1 MSEETSKEFFES
13 VLGLGADWQ
22 VSAVTVDEASGE
34 VFLDLSP
41 SACAKV
47 VCPEC
52 GRACAIYDHGRR
64 REWRHLDTMQ
74 LKTVLRARVPRAKC
88 PQHGPQTVRVPWAD
102 PMTRFTLAF
111 EAHAIDVLENARSTT
126 QACELLKIGWATADR
141 IMARAVARG
150 LERRKLEDLR
160 HVGMDEK
167 SFLKGH
173 KYITALNDL
182 DRGRVLEVVEGRT
195 EEAALALWEK
205 IPEKSRATIKAVA
218 MDMWKAFENAARRMV
233 PGAEIVHDKFHISQ
247 HLNDGVNRVRTEE
260 HRRLLRE
267 GDDRLKGTRWF
278 WLHAEDNLTDAQYE
292 SFRDIKDAALKTSRA
307 WFIKE
312 AFRFFWVVPKTA
324 DEAEEYFREWYRHTI
339 YSKLEPM
346 KKVARMLK
354 ERLGNVVTW
363 WRHPITNAV
372 SEGLNSKIQ
381 SIKSAA
387 RGFHSFASYRIRILF
402 FCGKLDLKPRLIHS
416 I

>member
-1 MSEETSKEFFES
+1 M
-13 VLGLGADWQ
+13 A
-22 VSAVTVDEASGE
+22 
-34 VFLDLSP
+34 
-41 SACAKV
+41 
-47 VCPEC
+47 
-52 GRACAIYDHGRR
+52 
-64 REWRHLDTMQ
+64 
-74 LKTVLRARVPRAKC
+74 
-88 PQHGPQTVRVPWAD
+88 
-102 PMTRFTLAF
+102 RFTLAF

-141 IMARAVARG
+141 IMERGVARG
-150 LERRKLEDLR
+150 LERRKLEDLSR
-160 HVGMDEK
+160 VGMDEK

-173 KYITALNDL
+173 RYITALNDL

-195 EEAALALWEK
+195 EEDALALWGK
-205 IPEKSRATIKAVA
+205 IPETSRATIKAVA
-218 MDMWKAFENAARRMV
+218 MDMWQAFENAARRMV
-233 PGAEIVHDKFHISQ
+233 PGAEIVHDKFHIAK

-278 WLHAEDNLTDAQYE
+278 WLRAEDNLTDAQYE
-292 SFRDIKDAALKTSRA
+292 SFRDIKDAALKTSKA

-312 AFRFFWVVPKTA
+312 AFRFFWVVPKTSA
-324 DEAEEYFREWYRHTI
+324 EAEEYFEEWYRHTI

-354 ERLGNVVTW
+354 ERLSNVVTW

-402 FCGKLDLKPRLIHS
+402 FCGKLDLKPRLTHS

>member
-1 MSEETSKEFFES
+1 
-13 VLGLGADWQ
+13 VA
-22 VSAVTVDEASGE
+22 
-34 VFLDLSP
+34 
-41 SACAKV
+41 
-47 VCPEC
+47 
-52 GRACAIYDHGRR
+52 

-74 LKTVLRARVPRAKC
+74 LKTVLRARVPRADC
-88 PQHGPQTVRVPWAD
+88 PEHGPQTIRVPWAD
-102 PMTRFTLAF
+102 PMARFSLAF

-141 IMARAVARG
+141 IMARGVARG
-150 LERRKLEDLR
+150 LERRTLEDLSR
-160 HVGMDEK
+160 VGMDEK

-173 KYITALNDL
+173 RYITALNDL

-195 EEAALALWEK
+195 EEDALALWGK
-205 IPEKSRATIKAVA
+205 LPETSRSTIKAIA
-218 MDMWKAFENAARRMV
+218 MDMWQAFENAARRVV
-233 PGAEIVHDKFHISQ
+233 PGAEIVHDKFHIAK
-247 HLNDGVNRVRTEE
+247 HLNDGVNRIRTEE

-278 WLHAEDNLTDAQYE
+278 WLRAEDNLTNAQYE
-292 SFRDIKDAALKTSRA
+292 SFRDIKEAALKTSKA

-312 AFRFFWVVPKTA
+312 AFRFFWVVPKTSA
-324 DEAEEYFREWYRHTI
+324 EAEEYFEEWYRHTI

-354 ERLGNVVTW
+354 QRLGNVVTW

-402 FCGKLDLKPRLIHS
+402 FCGKLDLKPRLTHS
-416 I
+416 V

>member
-1 MSEETSKEFFES
+1 MGKETSKEFFEL
-13 VLGLGADWQ
+13 VLGLGPDWSVAEVTLNETADQ
-22 VSAVTVDEASGE
+22 VT
-34 VFLDLSP
+34 LDLSLR
-41 SACAKV
+41 SGAKV
-47 VCPEC
+47 ACPEC
-52 GRACAIYDHGRR
+52 GKTCAIYDRGVP

-74 LKTVLRARVPRAKC
+74 LKTLLRARVPRANC
-88 PQHGPQTVRVPWAD
+88 PEHGPQTIRVPWAD
-102 PMTRFTLAF
+102 PMARFTIAF

-141 IMARAVARG
+141 IMERGVARG
-150 LERRKLEDLR
+150 LERRKLEDLSR
-160 HVGMDEK
+160 VGMDEK

-173 KYITALNDL
+173 RYITALNDL

-195 EEAALALWEK
+195 EEDALALWGK
-205 IPEKSRATIKAVA
+205 IPETSRAMIKAVA
-218 MDMWKAFENAARRMV
+218 MDMWQAFENAARRMV
-233 PGAEIVHDKFHISQ
+233 PGAEIVHDKFHIAK
-247 HLNDGVNRVRTEE
+247 HLNEGVNRVRTEE

-267 GDDRLKGTRWF
+267 GDERLKGTRWL
-278 WLHAEDNLTDAQYE
+278 WLRAEENLTDGQYE
-292 SFRDIKDAALKTSRA
+292 SFRDIKDAALKTSKA

-312 AFRFFWVVPKTA
+312 AFRFFWVVPKTSA
-324 DEAEEYFREWYRHTI
+324 EAEEYFEEWYRHTI

-402 FCGKLDLKPRLIHS
+402 FCGKLDLKPRLTHS

>member
-1 MSEETSKEFFES
+1 M
-13 VLGLGADWQ
+13 VLGLGPDWSVAEVTLNETADR
-22 VSAVTVDEASGE
+22 VALDMSLRSG
-34 VFLDLSP
+34 
-41 SACAKV
+41 AKV
-47 VCPEC
+47 ACPEC
-52 GRACAIYDHGRR
+52 GKPCSIYDRGVAC
-64 REWRHLDTMQ
+64 EWRHLDTMQ
-74 LKTVLRARVPRAKC
+74 LKTVLRARVPRADC
-88 PQHGPQTVRVPWAD
+88 PEHGPQTIRVPWAD
-102 PMTRFTLAF
+102 PMARFSLAF
-111 EAHAIDVLENARSTT
+111 EAHAIDVLGNARSTT

-141 IMARAVARG
+141 IMARGVARG
-150 LERRKLEDLR
+150 LERRTLEDLSR
-160 HVGMDEK
+160 VGMDEK

-173 KYITALNDL
+173 RYIAALNDL

-195 EEAALALWEK
+195 EEDALALWGK
-205 IPEKSRATIKAVA
+205 LPETSRSTIKAIA
-218 MDMWKAFENAARRMV
+218 MDMWQAFENAARRVV
-233 PGAEIVHDKFHISQ
+233 PGAEIVHDKFHIAK

-278 WLHAEDNLTDAQYE
+278 WLRAEDNLTDAQYE
-292 SFRDIKDAALKTSRA
+292 SFRNIKDAALKTSKA

-312 AFRFFWVVPKTA
+312 AFRFFWVVPKTSA
-324 DEAEEYFREWYRHTI
+324 EAEEYFEEWYRHTI

-354 ERLGNVVTW
+354 QRLGNVVTW

-402 FCGKLDLKPRLIHS
+402 FCGKLDLKPRLTHS
-416 I
+416 V

>member
-13 VLGLGADWQ
+13 VLGLGPDWH
-22 VSAVTVDEASGE
+22 VSGVTVDEASRE
-34 VFLDLSP
+34 VVLDLSLNA
-41 SACAKV
+41 SAKV
-47 VCPEC
+47 ACPEC

-64 REWRHLDTMQ
+64 REWRHLDMMQ
-74 LKTVLRARVPRAKC
+74 LKSVLRARLPRANC
-88 PQHGPQTVRVPWAD
+88 PQHGPQTIRVPWAD
-102 PMTRFTLAF
+102 PMARFTLAF
-111 EAHAIDVLENARSTT
+111 EAYAIDVLENARSTS

-141 IMARAVARG
+141 IMERGVARG
-150 LERRKLEDLR
+150 LERRKLEDLSR
-160 HVGMDEK
+160 VGMDEK

-173 KYITALNDL
+173 RYISALNDL

-195 EEAALALWEK
+195 EEDALALWGK
-205 IPEKSRATIKAVA
+205 IPETSRATIKAVA
-218 MDMWKAFENAARRMV
+218 MDMWQAFENAAHKMV
-233 PGAEIVHDKFHISQ
+233 PGAEIVHDKFHIAK

-278 WLHAEDNLTDAQYE
+278 WLHSEENLTDAQYE
-292 SFRDIKDAALKTSRA
+292 SFRDIKDAALKTSKA

-312 AFRFFWVVPKTA
+312 AFRFFWVVPKTSA
-324 DEAEEYFREWYRHTI
+324 EAEEYFEEWYRHTI

-402 FCGKLDLKPRLIHS
+402 FCGKLDLKPRLTHS

>member
-13 VLGLGADWQ
+13 VLGLGPDWG
-22 VSAVTVDEASGE
+22 VSEVSVDEASGE
-34 VFLDLSP
+34 VVLDLSL
-41 SACAKV
+41 SASANV

-52 GRACAIYDHGRR
+52 GRACVIYDHGRR

-74 LKTVLRARVPRAKC
+74 LKTVLRARLPRAKC
-88 PQHGPQTVRVPWAD
+88 PQHGAQTVRVPWAD
-102 PMTRFTLAF
+102 PMTRFTLGF
-111 EAHAIDVLENARSTT
+111 EAHAIEVLENARSTV
-126 QACELLKIGWATADR
+126 QACALLKIGWATADR
-141 IMARAVARG
+141 IMGRAVARG
-150 LERRKLEDLR
+150 LERRKLEELSR
-160 HVGMDEK
+160 VGMDEK

-173 KYITALNDL
+173 RYITALNDL

-195 EEAALALWEK
+195 EEGALALWRK
-205 IPEKSRATIKAVA
+205 IPEASRATIKAVA
-218 MDMWKAFENAARRMV
+218 MDMWKAYENAARRMV
-233 PGAEIVHDKFHISQ
+233 PGAEIVHDRFHIAK
-247 HLNDGVNRVRTEE
+247 HLNDGVNQVRTEE

-278 WLHAEDNLTDAQYE
+278 WLHSEENLTDVQYE
-292 SFRDIKDAALKTSRA
+292 AFRDIKDAALKTAKA

-312 AFRFFWVVPKTA
+312 AFRFFWVVPKTSDDA
-324 DEAEEYFREWYRHTI
+324 AEYFAEWYRHTI

-354 ERLGNVVTW
+354 ERLANIVTW

-402 FCGKLDLKPRLIHS
+402 FCGKLDLKPSLIHS

>member
-1 MSEETSKEFFES
+1 M
-13 VLGLGADWQ
+13 GPDWQ
-22 VSAVTVDEASGE
+22 VSKVTVDEASRE
-34 VFLDLSP
+34 LLLDLSLTT
-41 SACAKV
+41 SAKV
-47 VCPEC
+47 ACPEC

-74 LKTVLRARVPRAKC
+74 LKTVLRARLPRAKC

-126 QACELLKIGWATADR
+126 QACALLKIGWATADR
-141 IMARAVARG
+141 IMGRAVARG

-173 KYITALNDL
+173 NYITALNDL
-182 DRGRVLEVVEGRT
+182 DRGRVLEVVQGRT
-195 EEAALALWEK
+195 EEAAVELWGK
-205 IPEKSRATIKAVA
+205 IPEKARATIKAVA
-218 MDMWKAFENAARRMV
+218 MDMWQAFENAARRMV
-233 PGAEIVHDKFHISQ
+233 PGAEIVHDKFHISK

-260 HRRLLRE
+260 HRSLLKE

-278 WLHAEDNLTDAQYE
+278 WLHSEDNLSDAQYE

-312 AFRFFWVVPKTA
+312 AFRFFWVVPKSSS
-324 DEAEEYFREWYRHTI
+324 EAEEYFREWYRHTI
-339 YSKLEPM
+339 HSKLDPM

-354 ERLGNVVTW
+354 AKLGNVVTW

>member
-13 VLGLGADWQ
+13 VLGLGPDWQ
-22 VSAVTVDEASGE
+22 VSKVTVDEASRE
-34 VFLDLSP
+34 LLLDLSLTT
-41 SACAKV
+41 SAKV
-47 VCPEC
+47 ACPEC

-74 LKTVLRARVPRAKC
+74 LKTVLRARLPRAKC

-126 QACELLKIGWATADR
+126 QACALLKIGWARADR
-141 IMARAVARG
+141 IMGRAVARG

-173 KYITALNDL
+173 NYITALNDL
-182 DRGRVLEVVEGRT
+182 DRGRVLEVVQGRT
-195 EEAALALWEK
+195 EEAAVELWGK
-205 IPEKSRATIKAVA
+205 IPEKARATIKAVA
-218 MDMWKAFENAARRMV
+218 MDMWQAFENAARRMV
-233 PGAEIVHDKFHISQ
+233 PGAEIVHDKFHISK

-260 HRRLLRE
+260 HRSLLKE

-278 WLHAEDNLTDAQYE
+278 WLHSEDNLSDAQYE

-312 AFRFFWVVPKTA
+312 AFRFFWVVPKSSS
-324 DEAEEYFREWYRHTI
+324 EAEEYFREWYRHTI
-339 YSKLEPM
+339 HSKLDPM

-354 ERLGNVVTW
+354 AKLGNVVTW

>member
-1 MSEETSKEFFES
+1 MGKETSKEFFES
-13 VLGLGADWQ
+13 VLGLGPDWR
-22 VSAVTVDEASGE
+22 VSEVILNEASDQ
-34 VFLDLSP
+34 VTLDLLHRIG
-41 SACAKV
+41 AKA

-52 GRACAIYDHGRR
+52 GKSCAIYDHGDQ

-74 LKTVLRARVPRAKC
+74 LKTVLRARVPRANC
-88 PQHGPQTVRVPWAD
+88 PEHGPQTIRVPWAE

-111 EAHAIDVLENARSTT
+111 EAHAIDVLQNARSTT
-126 QACELLKIGWATADR
+126 QACELLKVSWATANR
-141 IMARAVARG
+141 IMERGVARG
-150 LERRKLEDLR
+150 LERRELEDLH

-173 KYITALNDL
+173 RYITALNDL

-195 EEAALALWEK
+195 EDDAFALWAT
-205 IPEKSRATIKAVA
+205 IPAASRATLKAVA
-218 MDMWKAFENAARRMV
+218 MDMWQAFENAARRMV
-233 PGAEIVHDKFHISQ
+233 PGAEIVHDKFHIAK

-278 WLHAEDNLTDAQYE
+278 WLRAEENLTDAQYE
-292 SFRDIKDAALKTSRA
+292 SFREIKDAALKTSKA
-307 WFIKE
+307 WLIKE
-312 AFRFFWVVPKTA
+312 AFRFFWVVPKTSA
-324 DEAEEYFREWYRHTI
+324 EAEKYFEEWYRHTI

-354 ERLGNVVTW
+354 ERLHNVVTW

-402 FCGKLDLKPRLIHS
+402 FCGKLDLKPRLTH
-416 I
+416 

>member
-13 VLGLGADWQ
+13 VLGLGPDWQ
-22 VSAVTVDEASGE
+22 VSKVTVDEASRE
-34 VFLDLSP
+34 LLLDLSLTT
-41 SACAKV
+41 SAKV
-47 VCPEC
+47 ACPEC

-74 LKTVLRARVPRAKC
+74 LKTVLRARLPRAKC

-126 QACELLKIGWATADR
+126 QACALLKIGWATADR
-141 IMARAVARG
+141 IMGRAVARG

-173 KYITALNDL
+173 NYITALNDL
-182 DRGRVLEVVEGRT
+182 DRGRVLEVVQGRT
-195 EEAALALWEK
+195 EEAAVELWGK
-205 IPEKSRATIKAVA
+205 IPEKARATIKAVA
-218 MDMWKAFENAARRMV
+218 MDMWQAFENAARRMV
-233 PGAEIVHDKFHISQ
+233 PGAEIVHDKFHISK

-260 HRRLLRE
+260 HRSLLKE

-278 WLHAEDNLTDAQYE
+278 WLHSEDNLSDAQYE

-312 AFRFFWVVPKTA
+312 AFRFFWVVPKSSS
-324 DEAEEYFREWYRHTI
+324 EAEEYFREWYRHTI
-339 YSKLEPM
+339 HSKLDPM

-354 ERLGNVVTW
+354 AKLGNVVTW

>member
-1 MSEETSKEFFES
+1 M
-13 VLGLGADWQ
+13 VLGLGRDWSVAEVTLNETADR
-22 VSAVTVDEASGE
+22 VT
-34 VFLDLSP
+34 LDLSLR
-41 SACAKV
+41 SGAKV
-47 VCPEC
+47 ACREC
-52 GRACAIYDHGRR
+52 GKPCSIYDRGVA

-74 LKTVLRARVPRAKC
+74 LKTVLRARVP
-88 PQHGPQTVRVPWAD
+88 WAD
-102 PMTRFTLAF
+102 PMARFSLAF

-141 IMARAVARG
+141 IMARGVARG
-150 LERRKLEDLR
+150 LERRTLEELSR
-160 HVGMDEK
+160 VGMDEK

-173 KYITALNDL
+173 RYITALNDL

-195 EEAALALWEK
+195 EEDALALWGK
-205 IPEKSRATIKAVA
+205 LPETSRSTIKAIA
-218 MDMWKAFENAARRMV
+218 MDMWQAFENAARRVV
-233 PGAEIVHDKFHISQ
+233 PGAEIVHDKFHIAK
-247 HLNDGVNRVRTEE
+247 HLNDGVSRVRTEE
-260 HRRLLRE
+260 HRRLMRE

-278 WLHAEDNLTDAQYE
+278 WLRAEDNLTDAQYE
-292 SFRDIKDAALKTSRA
+292 SFRNIKDAALKTSKA

-312 AFRFFWVVPKTA
+312 AFRFFWVVPKTSA
-324 DEAEEYFREWYRHTI
+324 EAEEYFEEWYRHTI

-354 ERLGNVVTW
+354 QRLGNVVTW

-402 FCGKLDLKPRLIHS
+402 FCGKLDLKPRLTHS

>member
-13 VLGLGADWQ
+13 VLGLGPDWQ
-22 VSAVTVDEASGE
+22 VSKVTVDEASRE
-34 VFLDLSP
+34 LLLDLSLTT
-41 SACAKV
+41 SAKV
-47 VCPEC
+47 ACPEC

-74 LKTVLRARVPRAKC
+74 LKTVLRARLPRAKC

-126 QACELLKIGWATADR
+126 QACALLKIGWATADR
-141 IMARAVARG
+141 IMGRAVARG

-173 KYITALNDL
+173 NYITALNDL
-182 DRGRVLEVVEGRT
+182 DRGRVLEVVQGRT
-195 EEAALALWEK
+195 EEAAVELWGK
-205 IPEKSRATIKAVA
+205 IPEKARATIKAVA
-218 MDMWKAFENAARRMV
+218 MDMWQAFENAARRMV
-233 PGAEIVHDKFHISQ
+233 PGAEIVHDKFHISK

-260 HRRLLRE
+260 HRSLLKE

-278 WLHAEDNLTDAQYE
+278 WLHSEDNLSDAQYE
-292 SFRDIKDAALKTSRA
+292 SFRDIKGAALKTSRA

-312 AFRFFWVVPKTA
+312 AFRFFWVVPKSSS
-324 DEAEEYFREWYRHTI
+324 EAEEYFREWYRHTI
-339 YSKLEPM
+339 HSKLDPM

-354 ERLGNVVTW
+354 AKLGNVVTW

>member
-13 VLGLGADWQ
+13 VLGLGPDWQ
-22 VSAVTVDEASGE
+22 VSKVTVDEASRE
-34 VFLDLSP
+34 LLLDLSLTT
-41 SACAKV
+41 SAKV
-47 VCPEC
+47 ACPEC

-74 LKTVLRARVPRAKC
+74 LKTVLRARLPRAKC

-126 QACELLKIGWATADR
+126 QACALLKIGWATADR
-141 IMARAVARG
+141 IMGRAVARG

-173 KYITALNDL
+173 NYITALNDL
-182 DRGRVLEVVEGRT
+182 DRGRVLEVVQGRT
-195 EEAALALWEK
+195 EEAAVELWGK
-205 IPEKSRATIKAVA
+205 IPEKARATIKAVA
-218 MDMWKAFENAARRMV
+218 MDMWQAFENAARRMV
-233 PGAEIVHDKFHISQ
+233 PGAEIVHDKFHISK

-260 HRRLLRE
+260 HRSLLKE
-267 GDDRLKGTRWF
+267 GDDRLKGTRGF
-278 WLHAEDNLTDAQYE
+278 WLHSEDNLSDAQYE

-312 AFRFFWVVPKTA
+312 AFRFFWVVPKSSS
-324 DEAEEYFREWYRHTI
+324 EAEEYFREWYRHTI
-339 YSKLEPM
+339 HSKLDPM

-354 ERLGNVVTW
+354 AKLGNVVTW

>member
-13 VLGLGADWQ
+13 VLGLGPDWQ
-22 VSAVTVDEASGE
+22 VSKVTVDEASRE
-34 VFLDLSP
+34 LLLDLSLTT
-41 SACAKV
+41 SAKV
-47 VCPEC
+47 ACPEC

-74 LKTVLRARVPRAKC
+74 LKTVLRARLPRAKC

-126 QACELLKIGWATADR
+126 QACALLKIGWATADR
-141 IMARAVARG
+141 IMGRAVARG

-173 KYITALNDL
+173 NYITALNDL
-182 DRGRVLEVVEGRT
+182 DRGRVLEVVQGRT
-195 EEAALALWEK
+195 EEAAVELLGK
-205 IPEKSRATIKAVA
+205 IPEKARATIKAVA
-218 MDMWKAFENAARRMV
+218 MDMWQAFENAARRMV
-233 PGAEIVHDKFHISQ
+233 PGAEIVHDKFHISK

-260 HRRLLRE
+260 HRSLLKE
-267 GDDRLKGTRWF
+267 GDDRLKGTRGF
-278 WLHAEDNLTDAQYE
+278 WLHSEDNLSDAQYE

-312 AFRFFWVVPKTA
+312 AFRFFWVVPKSSS
-324 DEAEEYFREWYRHTI
+324 EAEEYFREWYRHTI
-339 YSKLEPM
+339 HSKLDPM

-354 ERLGNVVTW
+354 AKLGNVVTW

>member
-13 VLGLGADWQ
+13 VLGLGPDWH
-22 VSAVTVDEASGE
+22 VSGVTVDEASRE
-34 VFLDLSP
+34 VVLDLSLNA
-41 SACAKV
+41 SSKV
-47 VCPEC
+47 ACPEC

-64 REWRHLDTMQ
+64 REWRHLDMMQ
-74 LKTVLRARVPRAKC
+74 LKSVLRARLPRANC
-88 PQHGPQTVRVPWAD
+88 PQHGPQTIRVPWAD
-102 PMTRFTLAF
+102 PMARFTLAF

-141 IMARAVARG
+141 IMERGVVRG
-150 LERRKLEDLR
+150 LERRKLEDLSR
-160 HVGMDEK
+160 VGMDEK

-173 KYITALNDL
+173 RYITALNDL

-195 EEAALALWEK
+195 EEDALALWGK
-205 IPEKSRATIKAVA
+205 LPETSRANIKAVA
-218 MDMWKAFENAARRMV
+218 MDMWQAFENAARRMV
-233 PGAEIVHDKFHISQ
+233 PGAEIVHDKFHIAK

-278 WLHAEDNLTDAQYE
+278 WLRAEDNLTDSQYE
-292 SFRDIKDAALKTSRA
+292 SFRDIKDAALKTSKA

-312 AFRFFWVVPKTA
+312 AFRFFWVVPKTSA
-324 DEAEEYFREWYRHTI
+324 EAEEYFEEWYRHTI

>member
-1 MSEETSKEFFES
+1 MSKETSKEFFES
-13 VLGLGADWQ
+13 VLGLGPDWGVTEVTLNEAADL
-22 VSAVTVDEASGE
+22 VT
-34 VFLDLSP
+34 LDLSFRVG
-41 SACAKV
+41 AKAA
-47 VCPEC
+47 CPEC
-52 GRACAIYDHGRR
+52 GKPCAIYDRGGA

-74 LKTVLRARVPRAKC
+74 LKTVLRARVPRADC
-88 PQHGPQTVRVPWAD
+88 PVHGPQTIRIPWAD
-102 PMTRFTLAF
+102 PMARFTLAF

-141 IMARAVARG
+141 IMERGVARG
-150 LERRKLEDLR
+150 LGRRQLEDLSR
-160 HVGMDEK
+160 VGMDEK

-173 KYITALNDL
+173 RYITALNDL

-195 EEAALALWEK
+195 EEDAVALWNR
-205 IPEKSRATIKAVA
+205 IPAANRTTIKAVA
-218 MDMWKAFENAARRMV
+218 MDMWQAFENAARRMV
-233 PGAEIVHDKFHISQ
+233 PGAEIVHDKFHIAK
-247 HLNDGVNRVRTEE
+247 HLNDGVNRVRVEE

-278 WLHAEDNLTDAQYE
+278 WLRAEDSLTDAQYG
-292 SFRDIKDAALKTSRA
+292 SFRDIKDAALKTSKA

-324 DEAEEYFREWYRHTI
+324 GEAEEYFDEWYRHTI
-339 YSKLEPM
+339 HSRIEPM

-402 FCGKLDLKPRLIHS
+402 FCGKLDLKPRLTHS

>member
-1 MSEETSKEFFES
+1 MGKETSKEFFES
-13 VLGLGADWQ
+13 VLGLGPDWQ
-22 VSAVTVDEASGE
+22 VSEVTLNETADQVT
-34 VFLDLSP
+34 LDLSLR
-41 SACAKV
+41 SGAKV

-52 GRACAIYDHGRR
+52 GKSCAIYDRAAP

-74 LKTVLRARVPRAKC
+74 LKTLLRARVPRANC
-88 PQHGPQTVRVPWAD
+88 SEHGPQTIRVPWAD
-102 PMTRFTLAF
+102 PMARFTLAF

-141 IMARAVARG
+141 IMERGVARG
-150 LERRKLEDLR
+150 LERRKLEDLSR
-160 HVGMDEK
+160 VGMDEK

-173 KYITALNDL
+173 RYITALNDL

-195 EEAALALWEK
+195 EEDALALWGK
-205 IPEKSRATIKAVA
+205 IPETSRATIKAVA
-218 MDMWKAFENAARRMV
+218 MDMWQAYENAARRMV
-233 PGAEIVHDKFHISQ
+233 PGAEIVHDKFHIAK

-267 GDDRLKGTRWF
+267 GDDRLKGTRWI
-278 WLHAEDNLTDAQYE
+278 WLRAEDNLTDAKYE
-292 SFRDIKDAALKTSRA
+292 SLRDIKAAALKTSKA

-312 AFRFFWVVPKTA
+312 AFRFFWVVPKTSA
-324 DEAEEYFREWYRHTI
+324 EAEEYFEEWYRHTI

-354 ERLGNVVTW
+354 ERLGNVVSW

-402 FCGKLDLKPRLIHS
+402 FCGKLDLKPRLTHS

>member
-1 MSEETSKEFFES
+1 MGKETSKEFFES
-13 VLGLGADWQ
+13 VLGLGPDWS
-22 VSAVTVDEASGE
+22 VAEVTVNEAGDRVS
-34 VFLDLSP
+34 LDLSLR
-41 SACAKV
+41 SGARVA
-47 VCPEC
+47 CPEC
-52 GRACAIYDHGRR
+52 GRLCAIYDRGSE

-74 LKTVLRARVPRAKC
+74 LKTVLRARVPRADC
-88 PQHGPQTVRVPWAD
+88 PEHGPQTIRVPWAD

-111 EAHAIDVLENARSTT
+111 EAHAIDVLENARSTA

-141 IMARAVARG
+141 IMARGVARG
-150 LERRKLEDLR
+150 LERRELEGLS
-160 HVGMDEK
+160 HVGIDEK

-173 KYITALNDL
+173 RYITALNDL

-195 EEAALALWEK
+195 EEDAIALWGK
-205 IPEKSRATIKAVA
+205 IPETSRAAVKAVA
-218 MDMWKAFENAARRMV
+218 MDMWQAFENAARRMV
-233 PGAEIVHDKFHISQ
+233 PGAEIVHDKFHIAK
-247 HLNDGVNRVRTEE
+247 HLNEGVNRVRAEE

-267 GDDRLKGTRWF
+267 GDDRLKGTRWL
-278 WLHAEDNLTDAQYE
+278 WLRAEDNLTDSQYE
-292 SFRDIKDAALKTSRA
+292 SFRDIKDAALKTSKA

-312 AFRFFWVVPKTA
+312 AFRYFWVGPRTSA
-324 DEAEEYFREWYRHTI
+324 EAEEYFREWYRHTI
-339 YSKLEPM
+339 YSKIEPM
-346 KKVARMLK
+346 KKVARMLR

-372 SEGLNSKIQ
+372 SEGLNSRIQ

-402 FCGKLDLKPRLIHS
+402 FCGKLDLKPRLTHS